1 MSYYSSAD
9 YPGIPV
15 DSSGQDAGEYSIEN
29 EQASYSLED
38 FIRPGASQAPSPA
51 PAPVPARAQP
61 RKRRKAA
68 VFAPEKPEESL
79 SAADAEPGKEKE
91 HVYSV
96 TELCRN
102 LDQQLSAFG
111 HFRVEAEISG
121 FKRYSSGHWYFTLKD
136 ENSCVSAAMFSFQA
150 RYCTFVP
157 KDGDKVIADCTASV
171 YAKSGRLTV
180 KVSKMVPAGRG
191 SVLQALEELKKKLTA
206 EGLCSNERKKPL
218 PLYPRAVGIITSPSG
233 AAVHD
238 LVKILRHRS
247 PQTDVF
253 IYPAKVEGDSAVE
266 SVLDALHT
274 AERRNE
280 CDVLIIGRGGGS
292 LESLYAF
299 NSEEIARA
307 VAVCPLP
314 TISSV
319 GHESDTTI
327 IDLVSDQR
335 ASTPSNAAELA
346 VRDNAELIDELL
358 GELGVLHKCAE
369 YILSEKQGQISALK
383 ASVEKHNPK
392 RVIESEI
399 MTIDALSGRVS
410 AAMAGIMQRLTGRLS
425 SIRTVIESKSPAREI
440 TRQGESLAAL
450 RQRLDTAEGN
460 LIEAKGMSLSL
471 QAGRIESLSPLAVLE
486 RGYSITRKAG
496 KVVTSASSVKPGD
509 LIETRLSEGV
519 ILSSVTGAPAEG
531 KSAGKADA
539 AGSASKGAARRRA
552 RKKPESSA
560 QPDMPDLFS

>member
-1 MSYYSSAD
+1 MSYSDSAD

-15 DSSGQDAGEYSIEN
+15 DSSGQDAGEYGQEN
-29 EQASYSLED
+29 DSGSYSIED
-38 FIRPGASQAPSPA
+38 FIRPKAPEA
-51 PAPVPARAQP
+51 PAPVKSAPARG
-61 RKRRKAA
+61 RKKT
-68 VFAPEKPEESL
+68 VFAPESRSLPAASEPE
-79 SAADAEPGKEKE
+79 PEKE

-96 TELCRN
+96 TELCKS
-102 LDQQLSAFG
+102 LDQQLSEFG

-136 ENSCVSAAMFSFQA
+136 EDSSVSAAMFSFNA
-150 RYCTFVP
+150 RHCTFSP
-157 KDGDKVIADCTASV
+157 KDGDKVIADCTASF
-171 YAKSGRLTV
+171 YAKTGRLTV
-180 KVSKMVPAGRG
+180 KVTKMVPAGRG
-191 SVLQALEELKKKLTA
+191 SVLQALEELKRKLTE

-253 IYPAKVEGDSAVE
+253 IYPAKVEGDGAVE
-266 SVLDALHT
+266 SVLEALHT

-299 NSEEIARA
+299 NSEKIARA
-307 VAVCPLP
+307 VAACPLP

-358 GELGVLHKCAE
+358 GELGGLHKCAE

-383 ASVEKHNPK
+383 ASVEKYNPK

-410 AAMAGIMQRLTGRLS
+410 AAMTGILQRVSQRLAS
-425 SIRTVIESKSPAREI
+425 MRTVIEGKSPSREI
-440 TRQGESLAAL
+440 SRQSDALALL
-450 RQRLDTAEGN
+450 RKRLDTAEAN
-460 LIEAKGMSLSL
+460 LIDAKGMRLS
-471 QAGRIESLSPLAVLE
+471 AGAGKIESLSPLAVLG
-486 RGYSITRKAG
+486 RGYSITRKEG
-496 KVVTSASSVKPGD
+496 KVVTSAASLKPGD
-509 LIETRLSEGV
+509 VIETRLSEGV
-519 ILSSVTGAPAEG
+519 VFSSVTPP
-531 KSAGKADA
+531 
-539 AGSASKGAARRRA
+539 GAAASPGGTPASAAASSGTDRQSRRRT
-552 RKKPESSA
+552 KKKEGSTAVS
-560 QPDMPDLFS
+560 DTPDLFS

>member
-307 VAVCPLP
+307 VAACPLP

-346 VRDNAELIDELL
+346 VPDW
-358 GELGVLHKCAE
+358 
-369 YILSEKQGQISALK
+369 
-383 ASVEKHNPK
+383 
-392 RVIESEI
+392 
-399 MTIDALSGRVS
+399 
-410 AAMAGIMQRLTGRLS
+410 
-425 SIRTVIESKSPAREI
+425 REI
-440 TRQGESLAAL
+440 RESLEGYDIRARQAVRKRL
-450 RQRLDTAEGN
+450 QTLSQRLDSLKNRRVFQDPTSGIGDRRLRLDHIRDRLTAAEERRISSDKQRFIKLGASLNAMSPLRVLSRGYAVVVNDRGETIKSVHQVSIGERLELRVSDGRIGTVVSSAAAEGDKN
-460 LIEAKGMSLSL
+460 
-471 QAGRIESLSPLAVLE
+471 E
-486 RGYSITRKAG
+486 R
-496 KVVTSASSVKPGD
+496 
-509 LIETRLSEGV
+509 
-519 ILSSVTGAPAEG
+519 
-531 KSAGKADA
+531 
-539 AGSASKGAARRRA
+539 
-552 RKKPESSA
+552 
-560 QPDMPDLFS
+560 